1 MRAREFLARS
11 QQKVVTCGSR
21 DTIEAAAAALTSH
34 NIGAMPVINATGAL
48 VGIIS
53 ERDLVRAFAAK
64 GFLIQKLTVGDLMT
78 RDVATCGL
86 DDIVIST
93 RTLMK
98 KHGCRHV
105 PIVESGK
112 VRGII
117 SIRDT
122 LECKL
127 QEQELEVNVLRDS
140 LIVARHR

>member
-1 MRAREFLARS
+1 MRARDFLALKH
-11 QQKVVTCGSR
+11 QKVVTCR
-21 DTIEAAAAALTSH
+21 PDDTIEAAAAALTTH
-34 NIGAMPVINATGAL
+34 NIGAMPVTDAAGAL

-64 GFLIQKLTVGDLMT
+64 GFVIQKLTVGDLMT

-93 RTLMK
+93 RSLMK

-105 PIVESGK
+105 PIVENGK
-112 VRGII
+112 VQGII

-127 QEQELEVNVLRDS
+127 QERELEVNVLRDNV
-140 LIVARHR
+140 IAARHR